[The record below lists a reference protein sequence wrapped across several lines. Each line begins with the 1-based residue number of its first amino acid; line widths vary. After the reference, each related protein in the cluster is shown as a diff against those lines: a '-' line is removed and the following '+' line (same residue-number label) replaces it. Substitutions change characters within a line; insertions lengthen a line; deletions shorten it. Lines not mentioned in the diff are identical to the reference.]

1 MRRQL
6 GQRFER
12 WRLQSQ
18 LEQQPVELEQQQR
31 VPRGGLRFHPDIP
44 LRKYWR
50 HREPV
55 IPPSRRNLQ
64 AKVFKCAMESP
75 HA

>member
-6 GQRFER
+6 EQCFGR
-12 WRLQSQ
+12 WRFLSQ

-44 LRKYWR
+44 
-50 HREPV
+50 
-55 IPPSRRNLQ
+55 
-64 AKVFKCAMESP
+64 
-75 HA
+75 